1 MATLTSKSKPREP
14 REPKEKKF
22 KKFKI
27 TLEFTDR
34 DDAVAFAGAIQEYD
48 DELSK
53 DVVELAH
60 R

>member
-1 MATLTSKSKPREP
+1 MATLIKRAAKNV
-14 REPKEKKF
+14 EPKAKKF

-34 DDAVAFAGAIQEYD
+34 DDAIAFAGAIQDYD
-48 DELSK
+48 DDLSK